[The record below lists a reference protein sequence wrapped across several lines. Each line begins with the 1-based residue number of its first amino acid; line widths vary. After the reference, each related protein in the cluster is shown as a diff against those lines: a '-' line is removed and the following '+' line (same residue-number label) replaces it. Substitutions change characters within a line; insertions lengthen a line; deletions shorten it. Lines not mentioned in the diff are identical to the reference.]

1 MLSSQKLK
9 KKTWDNGKVEL
20 NCKRLRFFSWSPL
33 RMFLL
38 ANSSTKMNSSKDFI
52 SNFNLP
58 HNIWRLRIKTKSKRF
73 LVGATLRLCLKITT
87 RRLATPTSKL
97 FNFVRKWKIAQSTS
111 ATHKSLT
118 LLQFRRWRWAT
129 NFSVQRSA
137 KDNSRTMSM
146 VQGRLAMNFFVQGST
161 KDEPWTMNTVQ
172 GRWDM
177 NFFVQGSKKDEPWT
191 LNRVQGRW
199 QMNFF
204 VQGST
209 KDEPWTL
216 NMVQGRWV
224 INFSVQGSV
233 KDERLVANKILC
245 SWFKSENDFQVTS

>member
-1 MLSSQKLK
+1 M
-9 KKTWDNGKVEL
+9 EL

-33 RMFLL
+33 RIFLI
-38 ANSSTKMNSSKDFI
+38 ANSSTKMNSSKAFI
-52 SNFNLP
+52 SNCNLP
-58 HNIWRLRIKTKSKRF
+58 HNIWRFRTKAKSKRF
-73 LVGATLRLCLKITT
+73 LVGATLWLCLKITT

-161 KDEPWTMNTVQ
+161 KDEPWTMNMVQ
-172 GRWDM
+172 GRWGM
-177 NFFVQGSKKDEPWT
+177 NFFVQGSA
-191 LNRVQGRW
+191 
-199 QMNFF
+199 
-204 VQGST
+204 

>member
-1 MLSSQKLK
+1 M
-9 KKTWDNGKVEL
+9 
-20 NCKRLRFFSWSPL
+20 
-33 RMFLL
+33 
-38 ANSSTKMNSSKDFI
+38 
-52 SNFNLP
+52 
-58 HNIWRLRIKTKSKRF
+58 
-73 LVGATLRLCLKITT
+73 
-87 RRLATPTSKL
+87 
-97 FNFVRKWKIAQSTS
+97 RKWKIAQSTS

-172 GRWDM
+172 GRWA
-177 NFFVQGSKKDEPWT
+177 
-191 LNRVQGRW
+191 
-199 QMNFF
+199 MNFF

-216 NMVQGRWV
+216 NMVQGRWDM
-224 INFSVQGSV
+224 NFFVQGST
-233 KDERLVANKILC
+233 KDEPWTLNMVQGRWRVNDLFSGFRNLAKQSGSRKPWNLTG
-245 SWFKSENDFQVTS
+245 SWTVESGPWLKFRFLNFENSCVWSIPC